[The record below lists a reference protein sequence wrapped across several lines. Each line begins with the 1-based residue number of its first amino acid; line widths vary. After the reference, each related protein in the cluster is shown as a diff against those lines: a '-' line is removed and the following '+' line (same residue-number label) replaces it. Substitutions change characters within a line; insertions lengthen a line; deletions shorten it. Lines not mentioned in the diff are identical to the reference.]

1 MRRNLAGRFG
11 ARIFACGRCSGV
23 SQSMTV
29 TEDYRTLNRANWDQ
43 RAPMHAASPGYRVA
57 RFLAEPDFLSA
68 TVRFDLPLLGD
79 LRGLRGVHLQ
89 CHIGTDTISLARL
102 GARMTGLD
110 FSPASLAQAR
120 SLARQADAE
129 VDFVE
134 ADVYDAVSAL
144 GAERFDLVFTG
155 IGALCWLPSVDRWAR
170 TVAEL
175 LRPGGRLFLR
185 EAHPMLWALDEDVT
199 DRLTLGYSYFETPEP
214 MVFSNESTYV
224 EIDGRLDPTI
234 THEWNH
240 GLGEIVSALLA
251 TGLTLTGLT
260 EHRSV
265 PWNAL
270 PGRMTCDEHDEWRL
284 IEHPE
289 RVPLSYTLQA
299 RKE

>member
-1 MRRNLAGRFG
+1 
-11 ARIFACGRCSGV
+11 
-23 SQSMTV
+23 MTD
-29 TEDYRTLNRANWDQ
+29 DYRTLNRANWDE
-43 RAPMHAASPGYRVA
+43 RAPMHFASPDYHVS
-57 RFLAEPDFLSA
+57 RFLAQPDYLSEA
-68 TVRFDLPLLGD
+68 VRFDLPLLGD

-110 FSPASLAQAR
+110 FSSASLAQAR
-120 SLARQADAE
+120 SLARQTGAE

-170 TVAEL
+170 TVAGL
-175 LRPGGRLFLR
+175 LRPGGHLFLR
-185 EAHPMLWALDEDVT
+185 EGHPMLWTLDEHIT
-199 DRLTLGYSYFETPEP
+199 DRLTIGYPYFETSEP
-214 MVFSNESTYV
+214 MVFSENTTYV
-224 EIDGRLDPTI
+224 ETDGRLDQAT

-251 TGLTLTGLT
+251 NGLTLTGLT

-270 PGRMTCDEHDEWRL
+270 PGRMICNEHNEWRL
-284 IEHPE
+284 IDHPE
-289 RVPLSYTLQA
+289 RVPLSYTLRA
-299 RKE
+299 RKG